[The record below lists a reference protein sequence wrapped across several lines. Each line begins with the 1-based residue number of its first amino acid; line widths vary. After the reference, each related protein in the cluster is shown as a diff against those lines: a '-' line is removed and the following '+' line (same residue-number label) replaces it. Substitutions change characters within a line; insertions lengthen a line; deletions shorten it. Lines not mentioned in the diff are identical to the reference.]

1 MTRPG
6 AMPPDGAGADLSAA
20 EPSGLPLG
28 TPTPW
33 EPTGKVRA
41 DRGEVLRYLGYSGQD
56 LSRELEERIEGL
68 VREAE
73 DAVSARG
80 SWAVWPVAPGPDE
93 GTGPLR
99 LAGSTVELKGS
110 DIAAHLA
117 GAGHVALLACTL
129 GFECERHL
137 RRAMARS
144 ALDGAV
150 ADAACSALVEAATE
164 HMDRMVG
171 EAARG
176 AGLGCTRRF
185 SPGYGNL
192 PLSSQGAI
200 VASLNARRLCGIS
213 VTAEDLLTP
222 TKSVTALIGLTE
234 RPGAAQGRSFTCA
247 TCALSG
253 SCPFRE
259 RGLRCFSRA

>member
-1 MTRPG
+1 MISPG
-6 AMPPDGAGADLSAA
+6 AMPPNGGGADRSAA
-20 EPSGLPLG
+20 EPAGLPLG
-28 TPTPW
+28 APAPW
-33 EPTGKVRA
+33 KPAEKVRA
-41 DRGEVLRYLGYSGQD
+41 DRREVLRYLGYSGQD
-56 LSRELEERIEGL
+56 LTRELEQRIEGL

-73 DAVSARG
+73 DAVSVRG
-80 SWAVWPVAPGPDE
+80 SWAVWPVTPGSGDAA
-93 GTGPLR
+93 GPLR
-99 LAGSTVELKGS
+99 LAGSTVELVGT

-137 RRAMARS
+137 RCAMARS

-150 ADAACSALVEAATE
+150 ADAACSALVEAATDL
-164 HMDRMVG
+164 MDRMVG
-171 EAARG
+171 EAARE
-176 AGLGCTRRF
+176 AGLGRTRRF
-185 SPGYGNL
+185 SPGYGDL

-200 VASLNARRLCGIS
+200 VTSLNARRLCGIS

-234 RPGAAQGRSFTCA
+234 RPGAAQSRSFTCA

-259 RGLRCFSRA
+259 RGLRCFGRP